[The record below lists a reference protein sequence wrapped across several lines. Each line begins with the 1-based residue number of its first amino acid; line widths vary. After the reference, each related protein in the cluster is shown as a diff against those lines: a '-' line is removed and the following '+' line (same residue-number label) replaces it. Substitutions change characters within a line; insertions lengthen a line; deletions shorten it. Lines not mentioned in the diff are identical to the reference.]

1 VPTQQRSETAI
12 DRHRAAARDQSAFL
26 AGVAVALAQGIDLD
40 LEAIAAATSV
50 PHDDAPDTDASKT
63 DALGPPAARPD
74 LRAFFVFLKEGAAG
88 PRARLIDAAESAMAR
103 SPAQFARLVRTALRS
118 TPASTRHES
127 VVSAHGTGGEGGRA
141 SAASADEKAI
151 LRLVGLLPERL
162 LHRTAQLLRPETAPR
177 LLKLFDLIRNTLLTD
192 GLACEGRA
200 MMARCWIAL
209 FRHLLVYGEE
219 TDLRRF
225 VANLTATMASYPA
238 AVRGT
243 VSVDMAADP
252 WPTRAAKLCQ
262 VALALIELARNTTD
276 TVADGITASSAVAI
290 AQPDV
295 VLVAE
300 ESAGIDNAGLV
311 LAAPFMPRL
320 FTLLD
325 LLDQG
330 IFKTPEAALHA
341 TRVLQYV
348 VDGRAEVGRPPPPL
362 NRILCGVDAA
372 QSKIEARP
380 LGALE
385 IETVDGLVAMML
397 EHWRSI
403 GNTSP
408 AGLREAFLRRPGR
421 LQRRQEEWHLRVEPR
436 AYDMLLDRLPWSFSI
451 IKHPWMKSPIHVA
464 WR

>member
-1 VPTQQRSETAI
+1 
-12 DRHRAAARDQSAFL
+12 
-26 AGVAVALAQGIDLD
+26 
-40 LEAIAAATSV
+40 
-50 PHDDAPDTDASKT
+50 
-63 DALGPPAARPD
+63 
-74 LRAFFVFLKEGAAG
+74 
-88 PRARLIDAAESAMAR
+88 MAR
-103 SPAQFARLVRTALRS
+103 SPAQFARLVRTALGF

-127 VVSAHGTGGEGGRA
+127 VVSKHGTGGEDGRV
-141 SAASADEKAI
+141 SAASVDEKAI

-162 LHRTAQLLRPETAPR
+162 LRRTARLLRPETAPR
-177 LLKLFDLIRNTLLTD
+177 LLKLFDLIANTLLTD
-192 GLACEGRA
+192 GLAGEGRV
-200 MMARCWIAL
+200 MMARCWAAL

-238 AVRGT
+238 AVRGALA
-243 VSVDMAADP
+243 VDMAADP
-252 WPTRAAKLCQ
+252 WPTRAAAQCQ
-262 VALALIELARNTTD
+262 AALAILEFARD
-276 TVADGITASSAVAI
+276 GADPVADGIAASSAVPI

-295 VLVAE
+295 LRVAE

-325 LLDQG
+325 LFDQG
-330 IFKTPEAALHA
+330 IFKTREAALHA
-341 TRVLQYV
+341 ARVLQYL
-348 VDGRAEVGRPPPPL
+348 VDGRAEVERPPSL

-372 QSKIEARP
+372 HPEVEARA
-380 LGALE
+380 LGVLE
-385 IETVDGLVAMML
+385 TETVDGLVAMMI
-397 EHWRSI
+397 ERWRSI

-408 AGLREAFLRRPGR
+408 AGLREAFLQRPGR